1 MEKREREGGKRAYSA
16 EIRWYSPFVQNEFI
30 RGVRDS
36 HCWESRFLCDKGW
49 QRQIGGTKR
58 VSFPV
63 LQRQR
68 QYQGRISR
76 EAGERKKMDRR
87 GRGQT
92 EQVREVNARIFLSEK
107 KQ

>member
-1 MEKREREGGKRAYSA
+1 MEKKEREGVCQREKRAYSA

-36 HCWESRFLCDKGW
+36 HFREGFCVIKGGSD
-49 QRQIGGTKR
+49 RLEGKKR

-68 QYQGRISR
+68 QYQGISR
-76 EAGERKKMDRR
+76 DAG
-87 GRGQT
+87 
-92 EQVREVNARIFLSEK
+92 
-107 KQ
+107 